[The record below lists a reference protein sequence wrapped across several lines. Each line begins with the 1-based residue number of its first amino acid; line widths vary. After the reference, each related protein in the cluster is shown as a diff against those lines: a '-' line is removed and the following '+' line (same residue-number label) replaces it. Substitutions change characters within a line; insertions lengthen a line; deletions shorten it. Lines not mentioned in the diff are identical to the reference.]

1 MPFKL
6 KLIEMELGILRKL
19 RLIKE
24 FFIYQLYIQINFR
37 YFIYYNLI
45 VGERK
50 FEPLKNISIRIP
62 QIDEVSIEL

>member
-1 MPFKL
+1 MSFKL
-6 KLIEMELGILRKL
+6 KLIEIELGIFGKL

-24 FFIYQLYIQINFR
+24 FFIYRLYIQINFR
-37 YFIYYNLI
+37 FFIYYNLI

-50 FEPLKNISIRIP
+50 FEPLKNISIGIP

>member
-6 KLIEMELGILRKL
+6 KLIEMELGVLRKL

>member
-24 FFIYQLYIQINFR
+24 FFIYQLYIQIKFR
-37 YFIYYNLI
+37 YLIYYNLI
-45 VGERK
+45 IGERK
-50 FEPLKNISIRIP
+50 FEPLKDISIRILE
-62 QIDEVSIEL
+62 IDEVSIEL